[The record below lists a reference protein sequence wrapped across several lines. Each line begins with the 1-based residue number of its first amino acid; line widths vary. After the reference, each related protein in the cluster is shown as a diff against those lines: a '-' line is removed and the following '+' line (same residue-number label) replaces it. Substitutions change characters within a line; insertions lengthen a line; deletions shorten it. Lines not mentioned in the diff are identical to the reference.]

1 MDATHVGLSVCGS
14 VRQNGPLY
22 FKQRGKCSIA
32 PPLYSQLKGQRSG
45 SKSQKSRKCRDY
57 FLVVTLLQ
65 IMYLLVHSVQIPAA
79 GMLAVCLALQIFCC
93 FFYRAMLCISAV
105 YAVMRC
111 LSVRLSVRLSVT
123 FVDHVKTNKHIFEI
137 FSPAG
142 SH

>member
-93 FFYRAMLCISAV
+93 FFLPRNAMHKRGLCRHAV
-105 YAVMRC
+105 FVRP
-111 LSVRLSVRLSVT
+111 SVCPSVC
-123 FVDHVKTNKHIFEI
+123 HVR
-137 FSPAG
+137 G
-142 SH
+142 SCQNE